1 MFLDRD
7 RNNSMRPYMANSRY
21 VIFFKFLVC
30 RNIVSEGMHQSEVI
44 ISYILILREIRNV
57 LRGNKC
63 DIQWLCWVYQFHRLA
78 PFSLVSSYSWHL
90 ILIKQLTPKH
100 KWFISVLRVERKRPT
115 LLVFYCPCH
124 KHLFQVRQIVRFSW
138 KLQDKWWNNF
148 NEISTHLT
156 THHNQTHLKLFRTQW
171 TLIRP
176 AETWPSLVVGLMK
189 IDYNIRE
196 IPLLPVKCL
205 KRIKSYFTCFICML
219 VRFLF

>member
-1 MFLDRD
+1 MPQHCIRGNASI
-7 RNNSMRPYMANSRY
+7 RNPY
-21 VIFFKFLVC
+21 
-30 RNIVSEGMHQSEVI
+30 

-57 LRGNKC
+57 PRGNKC

-100 KWFISVLRVERKRPT
+100 KWFISVLWVERKRPT

-138 KLQDKWWNNF
+138 KLEDKWWNSF

-156 THHNQTHLKLFRTQW
+156 THHYLKEVSFQTRLKLFRTQW
-171 TLIRP
+171 ALMRL
-176 AETWPSLVVGLMK
+176 AESLTFIHGGLNENLFQYK
-189 IDYNIRE
+189 RNSVAACKKFE
-196 IPLLPVKCL
+196 AHKKVLLPVSFVC
-205 KRIKSYFTCFICML
+205 
-219 VRFLF
+219 